1 MPEGIYNTSFTKGKK
16 KTSSKDLEKQ
26 IISVLWGKKL
36 QFANKEWKEE
46 KGF

>member
-1 MPEGIYNTSFTKGKK
+1 MCQKAFRTPHSQKKK

-26 IISVLWGKKL
+26 IILVLWGEKL